1 MDLNLKNKVA
11 LVTGASKGIGLA
23 CAKSLASEGCDLI
36 IVSRNKIEIN
46 EVSSEI
52 SKEYSVKCIASNG
65 DVSDLNFPR
74 KLFKIIKKEFK
85 KLDILVNNS
94 GGPSPGSFMFHGETE
109 WNKALNLNLMS
120 VVRFSKEATSLM
132 KINSYG
138 RIINILSMLAK
149 EPTPNMVLSATARA
163 GVMAFSKATS
173 IELGPMG
180 ITINNICPG
189 GVLTDRFNKLLSIG
203 AKNSNKSE
211 KEYLDERVKTVPAG
225 RFANPN
231 EIGNLVSFLASPMS
245 SFINGTNL
253 VIDGG
258 QAKSY

>member
-11 LVTGASKGIGLA
+11 LITGASKGIGLA

-94 GGPSPGSFMFHGETE
+94 GGPSPGSFMFHSETE

-132 KINSYG
+132 KI
-138 RIINILSMLAK
+138 
-149 EPTPNMVLSATARA
+149 
-163 GVMAFSKATS
+163 
-173 IELGPMG
+173 
-180 ITINNICPG
+180 
-189 GVLTDRFNKLLSIG
+189 
-203 AKNSNKSE
+203 
-211 KEYLDERVKTVPAG
+211 
-225 RFANPN
+225 
-231 EIGNLVSFLASPMS
+231 
-245 SFINGTNL
+245 
-253 VIDGG
+253 
-258 QAKSY
+258 